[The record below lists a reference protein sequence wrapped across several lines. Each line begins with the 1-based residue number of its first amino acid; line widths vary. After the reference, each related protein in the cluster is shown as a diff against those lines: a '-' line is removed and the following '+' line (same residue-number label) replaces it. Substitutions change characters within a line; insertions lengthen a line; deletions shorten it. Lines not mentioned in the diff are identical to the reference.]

1 MGRESH
7 LYDGE
12 IYDMAALRNDEIK
25 MSLRGAFT
33 RQCPKNVPMLV
44 DALLLLLVTFLL
56 CINSWFKLAFTTLVA
71 TNCK

>member
-25 MSLRGAFT
+25 MSLRGVFT

-44 DALLLLLVTFLL
+44 DALLLLLASSLL
-56 CINSWFKLAFTTLVA
+56 SLLIVGLN
-71 TNCK
+71 